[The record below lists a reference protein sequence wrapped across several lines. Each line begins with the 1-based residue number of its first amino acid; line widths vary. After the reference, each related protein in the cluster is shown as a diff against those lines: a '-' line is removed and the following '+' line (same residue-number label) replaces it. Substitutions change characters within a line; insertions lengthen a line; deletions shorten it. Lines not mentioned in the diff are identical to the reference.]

1 MHLPLTTGGRG
12 PAPGRPGVA
21 PTVAA
26 PVLFLAPA
34 AAGGGWSG
42 AQGAWVVLIGLT
54 AVVGAT
60 ILATYVPL
68 AGQSLR
74 DAVGCSPCAA
84 MSALAV
90 GGAAY
95 LVATRPH
102 DVAMAAL
109 GLAVVG
115 LALVRRQ
122 DTSDQACP
130 ARPPARRM
138 PT

>member
-12 PAPGRPGVA
+12 HAPGRRLVA
-21 PTVAA
+21 ATVAA
-26 PVLFLAPA
+26 PVLFLVTAS
-34 AAGGGWSG
+34 AGGGWSG
-42 AQGAWVVLIGLT
+42 AQGAWVLLIGLT
-54 AVVGAT
+54 AVVGAA

-90 GGAAY
+90 GGAIF

-109 GLAVVG
+109 GLAVLG

-130 ARPPARRM
+130 ARGQRTPA
-138 PT
+138 